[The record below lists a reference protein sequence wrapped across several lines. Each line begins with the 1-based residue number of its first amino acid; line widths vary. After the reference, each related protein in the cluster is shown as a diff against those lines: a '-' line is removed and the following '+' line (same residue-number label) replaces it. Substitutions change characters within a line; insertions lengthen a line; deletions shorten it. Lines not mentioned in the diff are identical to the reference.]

1 MLSSILSYTA
11 ASLNCP
17 AQRDCKPDGS
27 SSPGISP
34 NLWGGKKSYL
44 VIRDI
49 ILSVFFVWDIDFSC
63 LFPGNLLFPCRGG
76 RVGAAGPSPAE
87 VTAPSVGG
95 TSCILLFLLCFF
107 FLFLCFN
114 EAALPSACL
123 PSGAERIRVQS
134 HQRTSASAYELFV
147 LPLLS
152 VSWEANLLI
161 VCIMTFGWQPQWGRN
176 QHPDDN
182 NVIISG
188 FNYEGCAGI

>member
-63 LFPGNLLFPCRGG
+63 LFPGNLLFPCHGG
-76 RVGAAGPSPAE
+76 RVGAAGPGPAE

-95 TSCILLFLLCFF
+95 TSLHPPLPPLLFFFFFFALMRLPCLQPASLQVLKGSEFNHIKEPVPLPMNYLCF
-107 FLFLCFN
+107 LCY
-114 EAALPSACL
+114 
-123 PSGAERIRVQS
+123 Q
-134 HQRTSASAYELFV
+134 
-147 LPLLS
+147 
-152 VSWEANLLI
+152 
-161 VCIMTFGWQPQWGRN
+161 
-176 QHPDDN
+176 
-182 NVIISG
+182 
-188 FNYEGCAGI
+188 